1 MTRHPVLTLLLS
13 ILIPLLGSAAPTL
26 AQLAEPG
33 ASNWVDKPHSRMRLV
48 SAVTAVGT
56 AETLTLGLEVE
67 LKDHWKIYW
76 RSPGDAG
83 YPPEMDWTGS
93 VNLTKAAFQWPVPSR
108 FSVLGIETVGY
119 QGHVIL
125 PISAKLTQPGD
136 PLILNAKVDY
146 LICSDICVPDQGSFS
161 LMLPPGPAKPSP
173 QAHSISQYLAQVPKN
188 GTSHGLSVTEAVIE
202 EGGVVRVAVSANPPL
217 SQPDLFVEPPPGL
230 AFGPPSVT
238 LTDGGRSALLRA
250 PLEGE
255 APLLGQTISAL
266 VADGIRGVETTIDTA
281 TLAEPGAPLTAAAAG
296 RAPIADLNG
305 GGEAPALWTMLGLA
319 LVGGL
324 ILNLMPCVLPVLSLK
339 ILGLVGH
346 GGGAP
351 RRARL
356 SFLATS
362 AGILAS
368 FLALAGAA
376 IALKSMGAAVG
387 WGIQFQH
394 PLFLT
399 GMVIL
404 LTLFAANLWGLFEI
418 PLPGI
423 LSNLGGQGAEGGGG
437 SLVGAFATGAFATL
451 LATPC
456 SAPFLGT
463 AVGFA
468 LAGGSADTLGIFSGL
483 GLGMALPYLVVAAFP
498 RLATRLPRPGAW
510 MVKLRWVLGL
520 ALGGTAVWLLTV
532 FAVQVGWQSALAVGL
547 AMAVTV
553 TLLALGAR
561 APTIRKLAL
570 GGIAFLFAGSA
581 ALALRPPPPPSAA
594 VGSDAQTASIWQPWS
609 AEDTT
614 RLVAEGKTVFV
625 DVTADWCVTCL
636 VNKAAVLDRGPVAAL
651 LAGENVVALRADW
664 TRPDPAIAAYLASFG
679 RYGIPFNAVYGPHA
693 PNGIALPELLTDGA
707 VMEAVER
714 ASSPTLA
721 EK

>member
-1 MTRHPVLTLLLS
+1 
-13 ILIPLLGSAAPTL
+13 
-26 AQLAEPG
+26 
-33 ASNWVDKPHSRMRLV
+33 
-48 SAVTAVGT
+48 
-56 AETLTLGLEVE
+56 
-67 LKDHWKIYW
+67 
-76 RSPGDAG
+76 
-83 YPPEMDWTGS
+83 MDWTGS
-93 VNLTKAAFQWPVPSR
+93 VNLTEAPFQWPVPSR

-125 PISAKLTQPGD
+125 PIVAKPTQPGD

-161 LMLPPGPAKPSP
+161 LMLPPGSAKASP
-173 QAHSISQYLAQVPKN
+173 QAHAISQYLAQVPKD

-202 EGGVVRVAVSANPPL
+202 EGGVIRVAVSANPPL

-230 AFGPPSVT
+230 AFGPPTVT
-238 LTDGGRSALLRA
+238 LTDGGRSAILRA

-255 APLLGQTISAL
+255 APLVGQTISAL
-266 VADGIRGVETTIDTA
+266 VADGIRGVETAIDTA
-281 TLAEPGAPLTAAAAG
+281 SLAEPGAPLTAAPE
-296 RAPIADLNG
+296 RASVADLG
-305 GGEAPALWTMLGLA
+305 GPEDAPALWTMLGLA

-346 GGGAP
+346 GGGTP

-362 AGILAS
+362 AGIVAS

-387 WGIQFQH
+387 WGIQFQQ
-394 PLFLT
+394 PLFLA

-418 PLPGI
+418 PLPGV
-423 LSNLGGQGAEGGGG
+423 LSNLGGHGAEGGSLTG
-437 SLVGAFATGAFATL
+437 SFATGAFATL

-468 LAGGSADTLGIFSGL
+468 LAGAAPDTLGIFLGL
-483 GLGMALPYLVVAAFP
+483 GLGMALPYLAVAAFP

-520 ALGGTAVWLLTV
+520 ALAGTAVWLLTV
-532 FAVQVGWQSALAVGL
+532 FAVQVGWQSALAVGS
-547 AMAVTV
+547 AMAVTLA
-553 TLLALGAR
+553 LLALATR
-561 APTIRKLAL
+561 APATRKLAL
-570 GGIAFLFAGSA
+570 GVIPLLFAGSA
-581 ALALRPPPPPSAA
+581 VLALRQAPAPSAP
-594 VGSDAQTASIWQPWS
+594 VGSQARTASIWQPWS
-609 AEDTT
+609 AEETA

-625 DVTADWCVTCL
+625 DVTAEWCVTCL

-651 LAGENVVALRADW
+651 LAEENVVALRADW
-664 TRPDPAIAAYLASFG
+664 TRPDPAIATYLASFG

-693 PNGIALPELLTDGA
+693 PDGITLPELLTDGA
-707 VMEAVER
+707 VLEAVEQ
-714 ASSPTLA
+714 ASNPALD
-721 EK
+721 